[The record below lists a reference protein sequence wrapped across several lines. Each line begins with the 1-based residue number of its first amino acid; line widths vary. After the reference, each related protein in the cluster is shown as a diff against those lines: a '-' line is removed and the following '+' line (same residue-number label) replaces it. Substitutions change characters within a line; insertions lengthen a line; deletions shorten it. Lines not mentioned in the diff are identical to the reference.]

1 MREPINTYFQLGV
14 IQWMIH
20 PEPQYALV
28 DSVRQLASDDFFDAI
43 EIAPIADNE
52 KRKTVRKM
60 LESSHMTVCYGA
72 HPRILSGLNPNAID
86 EQERIKAERALI
98 EIVDEAHM
106 MGAKGVCMLAGR
118 FDEENREEA
127 FAQLLKTTG
136 NVCAHAAKYDMLIE
150 MEVFDY
156 DVDKCVLIGP
166 APLAARFAAEMRMKH
181 SNFGLVVDLSHFP
194 VTHENSDFVVRA
206 LRPYITHFHIGNAVM
221 QQGCP
226 AYGDKHPR
234 FGFPNSV
241 NDIPELVDFFRVLRR
256 EGFFKPEKP
265 CIVSIEVKPTEGE
278 DGNIVLANTKRVIR
292 RAWAMLED

>member
-1 MREPINTYFQLGV
+1 MRDPINKYFQLGV

-20 PEPQYALV
+20 PEPQYQLV
-28 DSVRQLASDDFFDAI
+28 DSVRQLACDDFFEAI
-43 EIAPIADNE
+43 EIAPIANAE
-52 KRKTVRKM
+52 TRETVRKM
-60 LESSHMTVCYGA
+60 LESAHMTVCYGA

-86 EQERIKAERALI
+86 EAERAKAEQALL
-98 EIVDEAHM
+98 EIVDEAHA
-106 MGAKGVCMLAGR
+106 MGAKGVCMLAGK
-118 FDEENREEA
+118 FEEEKREEA
-127 FAQLLKTTG
+127 FRQLLKTTG

-166 APLAARFAAEMRMKH
+166 APLAERFAAEMRIKH
-181 SNFGLVVDLSHFP
+181 NNFGLVVDLSHFP
-194 VTHENSDFVVRA
+194 VTHENSDFVVRT
-206 LRPYITHFHIGNAVM
+206 LRPYITHFHIGNAVTEP
-221 QQGCP
+221 GRP

-234 FGFPNSV
+234 FGFPNSA
-241 NDIPELVDFFRVLRR
+241 NDTPELVDFFRVLRR
-256 EGFFKPEKP
+256 EGFFRPENP